1 MHSRDELRDRS
12 VELEPAWHELG
23 DGTKA
28 CYPIDP
34 DGGGTWVA
42 AHENGFYIGLINLN
56 LSDDELDPDRPIAN
70 RSRGLLIPELI
81 KLGNAQDA
89 NTKLDQMDLRG
100 FSPFRMV
107 LIGKKTSG
115 EYEFI
120 AKRFDGVQ
128 LEDLQ
133 QFSALNHP
141 VCYASS
147 GLGDKLVQCR
157 VPLFESSVAIEPNIE
172 NQRQY
177 HRHQWED
184 RPELSVMMSRPDAR
198 TSSVTSVLVEGG
210 NQPKILYDRF
220 PIGDPVCDPVGA
232 GMLR

>member
-12 VELEPAWHELG
+12 VELEPSWHELG

-28 CYPIDP
+28 SYPIDP
-34 DGGGTWVA
+34 DRGGTWVA

-81 KLGNAQDA
+81 QLGNARDA
-89 NTKLDQMDLRG
+89 SAKLDQMDLRG

-107 LIGKKTSG
+107 LVGKAHSG
-115 EYEFI
+115 GYEFT
-120 AKRFDGVQ
+120 AKRFDAMQ
-128 LEDLQ
+128 LVDLQ
-133 QFSALNHP
+133 PFTALDAP
-141 VCYASS
+141 ICFASS
-147 GLGDKLVQCR
+147 GLGDELVQCR
-157 VPLFESSVAIEPNIE
+157 IPLFASSVAQDPNIE
-172 NQRQY
+172 NQRRY
-177 HRHQWED
+177 HRHQWAD
-184 RPELSVMMSRPDAR
+184 RPELSVMMSRADAR
-198 TSSVTSVLVEGG
+198 TSSVTSVFVEGD
-210 NQPKILYDRF
+210 QRPKILYDRF